1 MSNVV
6 EESRSFYD
14 EEDGEDDDQEGDE
27 DDDQEGDEDED
38 PLPTKANAGSPGSG
52 GSAATPAES
61 LRNDGSCPQLAE
73 EDGEED
79 DPPLSKTHMVNTD
92 VLYSLQ
98 GVKL

>member
-1 MSNVV
+1 V

-27 DDDQEGDEDED
+27 DDD
-38 PLPTKANAGSPGSG
+38 PLPAKANAGSPGSG

-73 EDGEED
+73 A
-79 DPPLSKTHMVNTD
+79 SHSD
-92 VLYSLQ
+92 VSM
-98 GVKL
+98 